1 MIEFK
6 DVFKIYDKRKVL
18 DGMSL
23 KINEGEIFGF
33 LGPNGAGKST
43 SVSIACGLKKPSS
56 GSVTIGNGLN
66 PESSSARKILGL
78 VPQSIALY
86 PDLTA
91 SENLSFFASIYGLS
105 GAKLKNR
112 VEWAL
117 EAADL
122 VEHKN
127 RRAGVFSGGMQ
138 RRLNIACALM
148 HDPQII
154 IMDEPTVGVDP
165 QSRNRIFETVK
176 DLRSKGKTVIYV
188 THYMEEAEKLCDR
201 IGIIDMGKILAV
213 DTTQGLIASHKLSPV
228 VEVSFGETT
237 TVYETDNPLKELEK
251 LQKTGG
257 MTSFNVRQPS
267 LEDVFLKMTGHK
279 LRD

>member
-6 DVFKIYDKRKVL
+6 DIFKIYEKRKVL
-18 DGMSL
+18 DGLSL
-23 KINEGEIFGF
+23 KIKEGEIFGF

-43 SVSIACGLKKPSS
+43 SVSIACGLKRPSS

-91 SENLSFFASIYGLS
+91 SENLSFFGNIYGLS
-105 GAKLKNR
+105 GAKLKSR
-112 VEWAL
+112 VDWAL
-117 EAADL
+117 GASDL
-122 VEHKN
+122 GEHKN

-176 DLRSKGKTVIYV
+176 ELRSNGKTVIYV

-213 DTTQGLIASHKLSPV
+213 DTTQGLIASQKLSPV

-237 TVYETDNPLKELEK
+237 KVYETENPLKELEK
-251 LQKTGG
+251 LQKTEG